1 MEHRRTGAQAH
12 RRRRSLLGVIFIAV
26 STLFFGCQQEDIK
39 NSDARDLRSTPSL
52 STFSLSQAD
61 TAFHWEPSYSRMSD
75 IVYQHMKHYRLRYQ
89 MEDYL
94 LTDSIAEIIFYL
106 KDSLNEVFNAVG
118 LEDMLSHLE
127 NEGVIT
133 TQLRVSLTDLLGGL
147 DNAIDPMAYLEAQ

>member
-1 MEHRRTGAQAH
+1 
-12 RRRRSLLGVIFIAV
+12 
-26 STLFFGCQQEDIK
+26 
-39 NSDARDLRSTPSL
+39 
-52 STFSLSQAD
+52 
-61 TAFHWEPSYSRMSD
+61 MSD